1 MNSSDL
7 MGAWALVS
15 FVRHRGDKSDDAL
28 GPKPTGLLLYTPDG
42 FMAAYLHKD
51 PAVKWEGELLSS
63 YSGRWTMEGN
73 TLQHAVMFNTE
84 ADRVG
89 QVQVRHARLDGP
101 FLVLSTDKKDGPK
114 GPQWLEI
121 TWKRP

>member
-1 MNSSDL
+1 

-15 FVRHRGDKSDDAL
+15 FVRHRGEKSDNAL

-51 PAVKWEGELLSS
+51 PALEWEGPLLST

-73 TLQHAVMFNTE
+73 TLQHAILFNTE
-84 ADRVG
+84 VDRVG
-89 QVQVRHARLDGP
+89 QVQVRHAQIEGDR
-101 FLVLSTDKKDGPK
+101 LVLSTDKKESAK
-114 GPQWLEI
+114 GAQWLEI
-121 TWKRP
+121 SWKRP